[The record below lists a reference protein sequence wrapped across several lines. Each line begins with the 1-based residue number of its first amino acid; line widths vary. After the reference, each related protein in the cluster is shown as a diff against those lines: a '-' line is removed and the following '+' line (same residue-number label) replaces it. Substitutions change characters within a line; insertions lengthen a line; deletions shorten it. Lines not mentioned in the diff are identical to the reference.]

1 MERRAVKV
9 SVVCAA
15 IVLIIF
21 SICQADGQDD
31 LNAAFAAAPPGVREL
46 QCRDVASLSGVDLGQ
61 LPQMVRTR
69 DDSGYSCRYEL
80 GRNLQPIPWRLCAEP
95 KFVGHRGCAGTPKTF
110 GRNDNAARRR
120 KVSLHSRSPVGE
132 D

>member
-31 LNAAFAAAPPGVREL
+31 LNAAFAAAPAEVREL
-46 QCRDVASLSGVDLGQ
+46 QCRDVASLSGVDLASLRRWFEQAMAPVARVGMSLDEIYSRFLVDCVRNQ
-61 LPQMVRTR
+61 SLSAIAAALELRKFLEGMTPQ
-69 DDSGYSCRYEL
+69 
-80 GRNLQPIPWRLCAEP
+80 
-95 KFVGHRGCAGTPKTF
+95 HAGGK
-110 GRNDNAARRR
+110 
-120 KVSLHSRSPVGE
+120 
-132 D
+132 